1 MHYYV
6 RALMPDVIGIVVLV
20 GVLKLLI
27 ETERPLLCATIYAL
41 AVAILGALRGFDAFT
56 LLSVTSLTFV
66 LTAGW
71 FLLLNRYRLGSPAW
85 FGILLAGLVLPFVA
99 GALWR
104 HWV

>member
-1 MHYYV
+1 MI
-6 RALMPDVIGIVVLV
+6 PDVIGIVVLA

-56 LLSVTSLTFV
+56 LLGVTSLAFMF
-66 LTAGW
+66 TAGW
-71 FLLLNRYRLGSPAW
+71 FFLLNRSRLGSPAW
-85 FGILLAGLVLPFVA
+85 FGVLLAGLVLPFVA